1 MKTFM
6 FILAFA
12 ITQLIGFAQ
21 SEGSVK
27 TETVEFKVYGNCGM
41 CKTRVEKSLKVDG
54 VESAIWD
61 KDTKMVKVVFNSDKI
76 SVNNL
81 HQLVAEAGH
90 DTEMVKAKD
99 ENYDKLHSCCKYE
112 REETKTQDKDNH
124 ESHKH

>member
-41 CKTRVEKSLKVDG
+41 CKTRIEKSLKVDG

-76 SVNNL
+76 SVDNI
-81 HQLVAEAGH
+81 HQLVAEVGH

-112 REETKTQDKDNH
+112 REETKTQDKENH